1 MLPKIVVAALFV
13 AIFVGLIVKSAR
25 ELSDNRGRAVWWQ
38 NIDPWRWIIIACYIP
53 ITVLIAAWPAIPLG
67 LMLLIFVLPLVM
79 ITALSIAR
87 LIGIYLSE
95 RDEVNRNRALGEP
108 THAYLKSTTAII
120 LVVELI
126 MALAVLVAAAMIH
139 ERKPLTRTMI
149 NVSDG
154 LFYLSVAL
162 VVFGVV
168 HCLYRRARRHHEN
181 VLAALHRAESPISAR
196 RTASAGVA
204 R

>member
-1 MLPKIVVAALFV
+1 MLPKIVVAALWAAV
-13 AIFVGLIVKSAR
+13 FVGLIVKSAR

-38 NIDPWRWIIIACYIP
+38 NIGPWRWIIIVCYIP
-53 ITVLIAAWPAIPLG
+53 ITALIAVWPAIPLD
-67 LMLLIFVLPLVM
+67 LMLLIFALPLVM

-126 MALAVLVAAAMIH
+126 MALAVLVAAAIIH

-149 NVSDG
+149 NVSGG
-154 LFYLSVAL
+154 LLYLSVAL

-196 RTASAGVA
+196 RTASAGAA

>member
-67 LMLLIFVLPLVM
+67 LLLLIFVLPLVM

-120 LVVELI
+120 LCG
-126 MALAVLVAAAMIH
+126 
-139 ERKPLTRTMI
+139 RTDHG
-149 NVSDG
+149 SGGARGSRDD
-154 LFYLSVAL
+154 S
-162 VVFGVV
+162 
-168 HCLYRRARRHHEN
+168 RAK
-181 VLAALHRAESPISAR
+181 
-196 RTASAGVA
+196 TANAHDDQ
-204 R
+204 RQ

>member
-13 AIFVGLIVKSAR
+13 AMFVGLIVKSAR

-53 ITVLIAAWPAIPLG
+53 ITALIAAWPAIPLG

-120 LVVELI
+120 LAVELI

-154 LFYLSVAL
+154 LLYLSVAL
-162 VVFGVV
+162 VIFGVV

-196 RTASAGVA
+196 RTGSAGAA